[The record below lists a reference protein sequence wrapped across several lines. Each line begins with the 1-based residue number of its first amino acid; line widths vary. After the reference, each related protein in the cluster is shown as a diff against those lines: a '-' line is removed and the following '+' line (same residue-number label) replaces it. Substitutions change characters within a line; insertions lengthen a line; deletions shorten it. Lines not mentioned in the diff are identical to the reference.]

1 MSLRQQFANAL
12 AMPAVA
18 TYADPELSPGRTG
31 ATVHDASWVVQ
42 LAIDR
47 RPIGCILDGTRDV
60 PDRDAARLELLGQ
73 LLPPV
78 APLAAL
84 SATDEIMPAAPVWMR
99 AWRGDRAVVVPSDH
113 DADTLARLCVS
124 SGLAEEP
131 GTPQAVL
138 VVAGAASSLVSRASL
153 AALRAHLPHVRP
165 LVLSIAPL
173 PADCL
178 AGLAES
184 DGGYMLVERRDVQP
198 GLPIW
203 RGVTIEIDRARDVEL
218 AVNALD
224 VERFGDTWR
233 APCSSLP
240 IPSGVTEIHVHGIT
254 PHVDARVFA
263 VHARGRRLDLPL
275 AFGVLHDAHRDRARA
290 LRVRQA

>member
-1 MSLRQQFANAL
+1 MSMRQEFADAL
-12 AMPAVA
+12 AMPVVV
-18 TYADPELSPGRTG
+18 TYADPELTPGRTG
-31 ATVHDASWVVQ
+31 ATVHDASWLVQ

-47 RPIGCILDGTRDV
+47 RPTGCILDGTRQV
-60 PDRDAARLELLGQ
+60 AVRDAARLELLGQ

-84 SATDEIMPAAPVWMR
+84 PAIDEIMPEAPAWMR
-99 AWRGDRAVVVPSDH
+99 AWRGESAVVVPSNH

-124 SGLAEEP
+124 CGLAEDP
-131 GTPQAVL
+131 MPQAVL
-138 VVAGAASSLVSRASL
+138 VVAAAASSLVSRASL
-153 AALRAHLPHVRP
+153 AALRAHLPNVRP
-165 LVLSIAPL
+165 LVLSIEPL
-173 PADCL
+173 RADVL

-184 DGGYMLVERRDVQP
+184 DGGYLLIERRDIQSAP
-198 GLPIW
+198 AIW
-203 RGVTIEIDRARDVEL
+203 RGVTMEIDRARDVEL

-240 IPSGVTEIHVHGIT
+240 IPSGVTEVHVHGIT
-254 PHVDARVFA
+254 PHVDSRVFA

-275 AFGVLHDAHRDRARA
+275 AFGVLHDAHRTRARA
-290 LRVRQA
+290 LRVRES